1 MKGNGTL
8 RQKALFKKKLVFPV
22 ILITEN
28 LFMDLKEKIDLKRQY
43 LQEMWVIEFLSLLKK
58 NSFPE
63 MFFFYVIAPIISF
76 RKFKLFK

>member
-43 LQEMWVIEFLSLLKK
+43 LQEM
-58 NSFPE
+58 
-63 MFFFYVIAPIISF
+63 
-76 RKFKLFK
+76 